1 MKQPLLSSNDERGS
15 GRDRVASAV
24 EVKYHTRI
32 QNKLKF
38 TIFCFSVFAIMASVI
53 YIGIYFLHP
62 VHHHPSKSSF
72 VDVPLQGGV
81 VNAYGWLLP
90 VKINDEIF
98 QLLFDTSS
106 GETLLAGAE
115 CGTGCGIAKRWS
127 AGPNATPVSCNSTS
141 VHCTRCNMLCVDLL
155 STGAA
160 GDHCGFY
167 DTYAD
172 SSSVCGQLWFAAVSL
187 GGLSSSSQVVVG
199 DVQLGHKPK
208 CFKRANDTMSAGDGI
223 IGFAES
229 SSVGAKPA
237 FSQLVADGIWAERTF
252 STCLTPQQGGVLTLG
267 GVNSSLFEGQ
277 LQFVPSNCSLQSS
290 GFTVLWLDF
299 LVAGSS
305 VNVPASPGCTT
316 IDTSTALTFLQQDV
330 FKVFQAQVQ
339 QRLCSSSN
347 VSGVCYPNEEGKTIF
362 DFRTAVV
369 LDAIVLD
376 LFPVVTVVL
385 QGVDGQHVNLDL
397 NPAQYLQAITPADSN
412 RFILMITNSSRGM
425 LAGSFL
431 SSQYVSFD
439 LENSQLGFASP
450 HTALCE
456 NAGSLEQP
464 TTGGDGII
472 FTRAGLEPQIS
483 KSHKYVEHDI
493 FVELLCEQLR
503 TRHPDL
509 YSAKC
514 G

>member
-1 MKQPLLSSNDERGS
+1 M
-15 GRDRVASAV
+15 
-24 EVKYHTRI
+24 
-32 QNKLKF
+32 
-38 TIFCFSVFAIMASVI
+38 
-53 YIGIYFLHP
+53 
-62 VHHHPSKSSF
+62 
-72 VDVPLQGGV
+72 
-81 VNAYGWLLP
+81 
-90 VKINDEIF
+90 
-98 QLLFDTSS
+98 
-106 GETLLAGAE
+106 
-115 CGTGCGIAKRWS
+115 
-127 AGPNATPVSCNSTS
+127 
-141 VHCTRCNMLCVDLL
+141 
-155 STGAA
+155 
-160 GDHCGFY
+160 
-167 DTYAD
+167 
-172 SSSVCGQLWFAAVSL
+172 
-187 GGLSSSSQVVVG
+187 
-199 DVQLGHKPK
+199 
-208 CFKRANDTMSAGDGI
+208 
-223 IGFAES
+223 
-229 SSVGAKPA
+229 
-237 FSQLVADGIWAERTF
+237 
-252 STCLTPQQGGVLTLG
+252 
-267 GVNSSLFEGQ
+267 
-277 LQFVPSNCSLQSS
+277 
-290 GFTVLWLDF
+290 
-299 LVAGSS
+299 
-305 VNVPASPGCTT
+305 
-316 IDTSTALTFLQQDV
+316 FLQQDV